1 MVKPPDG
8 LSVNTHR
15 DDALKQFAESL
26 AAESDVDPATMR
38 EALII
43 LCGHLLRKYASIS
56 RQDVADVAN
65 DAVARVVAK
74 SNAGALRSD
83 LNPTVYLLRTA
94 EHTAIDHLR
103 RKGRNREEVVP
114 HEELV
119 NTIRTDDEA
128 AAVFDRK
135 ATAQLVYNAL
145 TQVQQSGDATSF
157 RVATYVLDEIQKT
170 GRMPSN
176 RQTAKACGLSHTAV
190 AKALVRLRTYFSDTL
205 V

>member
-1 MVKPPDG
+1 
-8 LSVNTHR
+8 
-15 DDALKQFAESL
+15 
-26 AAESDVDPATMR
+26 
-38 EALII
+38 
-43 LCGHLLRKYASIS
+43 
-56 RQDVADVAN
+56 
-65 DAVARVVAK
+65 VVAK

-103 RKGRNREEVVP
+103 RKGRNREEVMLN
-114 HEELV
+114 EEIV
-119 NTIRTDDEA
+119 NTILTDDEVV
-128 AAVFDRK
+128 AVFERK
-135 ATAQLVYNAL
+135 ATAQQVYNVL

-157 RVATYVLDEIQKT
+157 RVATYVFDEIQKT

-176 RQTAKACGLSHTAV
+176 RQSAKACGLSHTAV